1 MDFKDYYKT
10 LGLQKNASEKEIKSA
25 FKKLAKSHHPDTE
38 SGSEEKF
45 KEINEAYE
53 VLKDDSKKSR
63 YDYLYKTVQE
73 ENNFKARDFKQ
84 SKMYTDTESFKD
96 FYNRAKENQ
105 KRDAPQP
112 NRGSNVNDKTDSRN
126 FSDFFE
132 MFFGKHKERTTGET
146 PGQNTSQEKQV
157 KQAKRGEDFEM
168 ETELSLED
176 AYHGCVRKIEIS
188 ASKGQVRRLEVSIPP
203 GVRSGTKIKVANEGK
218 PGTNGGISGD
228 LFLRVKLKS
237 HDTFWLE
244 DDDVH
249 SEIKLEPYEAVLGSA
264 KKISTL
270 DDIVE
275 LIIPPNTHNGRIL
288 RLRSKGMKNSAGVIV
303 GDHYVHII
311 IDISKNITDEEI
323 KSYQYLKEL
332 SERKF

>member
-10 LGLQKNASEKEIKSA
+10 LGLKKNASDKEIKSA
-25 FKKLAKSHHPDTE
+25 FKNLAKTYHPDTE

-53 VLKDDSKKSR
+53 VLKDGSKKGR
-63 YDYLYKTVQE
+63 YDYLYRTVQD
-73 ENNFKARDFKQ
+73 ENSFKARDFKQ
-84 SKMYTDTESFKD
+84 SKMYSDTESFKD

-105 KRDAPQP
+105 KRETPQP
-112 NRGSNVNDKTDSRN
+112 KGSTVNDKTDTKN

-132 MFFGKHKERTTGET
+132 MFFGKHKERSAAESSAQT
-146 PGQNTSQEKQV
+146 QEKQV

-168 ETELSLED
+168 ESELSLED
-176 AYHGCVRKIEIS
+176 AYHGCIRKIEIS
-188 ASKGQVRRLEVSIPP
+188 ASKGQVRRLEVTIPP

-218 PGTNGGISGD
+218 PGSNGGVGGD
-228 LFLRVKLKS
+228 LFLRVKLKK

-249 SEIKLEPYEAVLGSA
+249 SEIKLEPYEAVLGTA

-311 IDISKNITDEEI
+311 IDIPGNISEEER

-332 SERKF
+332 GERKF